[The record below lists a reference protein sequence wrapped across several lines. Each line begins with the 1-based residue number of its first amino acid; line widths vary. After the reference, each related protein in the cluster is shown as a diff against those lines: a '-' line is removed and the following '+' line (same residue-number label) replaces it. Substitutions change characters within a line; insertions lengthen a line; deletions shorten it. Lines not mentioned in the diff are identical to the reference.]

1 MRPYLSAAD
10 IPFRRLLVVLALLA
24 GVAACS
30 QHQQTAPE
38 GQAPAGNAAQ
48 DGARRYLAYQ
58 HSVEID
64 TDEGKVVALHDAAI
78 AACRAAS
85 ADQCTLLES
94 RISSGRDASAV
105 LKFRAKPDGIRKLI
119 AALGRQGAIT
129 GQSTS
134 AEDLAGPIEDI
145 ARKLRMLGDYRSK
158 LEALRDRSGSDVD
171 ALIKVNRELAAVQ
184 AELEADAGKQAYMM
198 QRVETEILDV
208 DIRAGRNQSFWRPV
222 RMALSDFGANLS
234 QGVSIAISG
243 VAYLLPWV
251 VLLGVPAWIGRK
263 LWRRRAQRAQ
273 RAQ

>member
-1 MRPYLSAAD
+1 MRPHLSAAD

-30 QHQQTAPE
+30 QRQQTAPMAE
-38 GQAPAGNAAQ
+38 AQ
-48 DGARRYLAYQ
+48 RYTSKDGAARYLAYE

-64 TDEGKVVALHDAAI
+64 AEEGQVVTLHDGAI

-85 ADQCTLLES
+85 SDLCTLLES
-94 RISSGRDASAV
+94 RISSGRDASAS
-105 LKFRAKPDGIRKLI
+105 LKFRAKADGIRKLI

-134 AEDLAGPIEDI
+134 AEDLAGPIEDM

-171 ALIKVNRELAAVQ
+171 ALIKVNRELAAIQ
-184 AELEADAGKQAYMM
+184 AELEANAGKQAYMM
-198 QRVETEILDV
+198 QRVETEILNV
-208 DIRAGRNQSFWRPV
+208 AIRADRKQSFWRPV

-234 QGVSIAISG
+234 QGLSLAISG

-251 VLLGVPAWIGRK
+251 VLLGVPAWIGRR

-273 RAQ
+273 